1 MTADMLHK
9 PVISSFMT
17 YNRFYDKSNMT
28 GATGVA
34 GTDYTSGALVS
45 SIFSFSNHCKESQWN
60 PYIGSKE
67 VII

>member
-28 GATGVA
+28 GATGIA

-45 SIFSFSNHCKESQWN
+45 SIFSFSTQCMESQ
-60 PYIGSKE
+60 
-67 VII
+67 